1 MRKLLV
7 NNKDVKTIEY
17 RCPIDFVRLVAT
29 IKGAKTRKDTL
40 ADLVSPVKA
49 VKELE
54 RLHH

>member
-7 NNKDVKTIEY
+7 NNKDTKKIEY
-17 RCPIDFVRLVAT
+17 HCPIDFVRLVAT
-29 IKGAKTRKDTL
+29 IKGMKTKKNAL
-40 ADLVSPVKA
+40 EDLVSPVKA